1 MSYLHL
7 ASSFEPIDDPFCP
20 ARYFYFHRYTALSRL
35 EVLVL
40 RSSESIQPTALLPPP
55 PHFLGSIIDFS
66 LDGPIS
72 TSTDSVRCLLSA
84 FGPLRALSLVDTAPT
99 SRLSEILSGL
109 DAPQH
114 LRILAL
120 DHPSEADISPSL
132 DLSDNFRSF
141 STLKTLVLGGSCT
154 STTSSFYTSLDYLP
168 VDSLAFADGAEV
180 SLLELNRVISGR
192 AKHKNLSMIH
202 FDHVQGKIGTR
213 MDDETGPYWDEDEDK
228 WSVYPDW
235 LIPEWTEDFNGAG
248 LIEFIVL
255 AEKEG
260 IEVIGLAVE
269 AIGVSEEYEKE
280 LAKLEVYRR
289 GSDENE

>member
-1 MSYLHL
+1 M
-7 ASSFEPIDDPFCP
+7 
-20 ARYFYFHRYTALSRL
+20 
-35 EVLVL
+35 
-40 RSSESIQPTALLPPP
+40 
-55 PHFLGSIIDFS
+55 
-66 LDGPIS
+66 
-72 TSTDSVRCLLSA
+72 
-84 FGPLRALSLVDTAPT
+84 
-99 SRLSEILSGL
+99 
-109 DAPQH
+109 
-114 LRILAL
+114 
-120 DHPSEADISPSL
+120 
-132 DLSDNFRSF
+132 
-141 STLKTLVLGGSCT
+141 
-154 STTSSFYTSLDYLP
+154 
-168 VDSLAFADGAEV
+168 

-248 LIEFIVL
+248 LIEFIEL

-260 IEVIGLAVE
+260 VEVIGLAVE

-280 LAKLEVYRR
+280 LAKLELYRR